1 MKKFLL
7 CAAALFAATT
17 AFADYYV
24 IGSDVNGK
32 SWALAQPDA
41 LFTDEGNGIYRWEGE
56 VLGTGFKINDGTWA
70 NDNYNIGGN
79 GATIE
84 AGVPYAYGTGGSSS
98 DIGLYEA
105 TVVKKPVIVL
115 DENAKTITLTGDFEG
130 EIQWF
135 ITGIDGVW
143 EANAEKGTLME
154 PTDDEYVFVAKNV
167 PVTVAE
173 GELKVSS
180 TGWAKKYGTNDP
192 DNVVVDGESLGQAIA
207 LDEVFG
213 EAGNIPYV
221 LTPGNYDFTF
231 NSDEKSL
238 TIVASGSSAVAGIE
252 VEGAEAVY
260 YNLQGIRVDNPKN
273 GIFVK
278 VSGKKAVKVAISE

>member
-24 IGSDVNGK
+24 IGSNVNGK

-41 LFTDEGNGIYRWEGE
+41 LFEDQGNGIYRWEGE
-56 VLGTGFKINDGTWA
+56 VLGTGFKINDGTWS
-70 NDNYNIGGN
+70 NDAYNIGGN

-84 AGVPYAYGTGGSSS
+84 AGVPYAYGTGSSSS
-98 DIGLYEA
+98 DIGLYEV
-105 TVVKKPVIVL
+105 TVVNKPVIVL
-115 DENAKTITLTGDFEG
+115 DENAKTITLTGEFEG

-135 ITGIDGVW
+135 LTGINGVW
-143 EANAEKGTLME
+143 EANPEKGTLME
-154 PTDDEYVFVAKNV
+154 PTDDYIFVAKNV
-167 PVTVAE
+167 SVEVAE
-173 GELKVSS
+173 GEVKVSS

-192 DNVVVDGESLGQAIA
+192 DNVVVDADHFNQAIA

-221 LTPGNYDFTF
+221 LEPGNYDFTF
-231 NSDEKSL
+231 NSDEKTL
-238 TIVASGSSAVAGIE
+238 TVAPSAGSGVAGIE
-252 VEGAEAVY
+252 VESAPAVY
-260 YNLQGIRVDNPKN
+260 YNLQGIRVANPQN

-278 VSGKKAVKVAISE
+278 VSGKKAVKVVLSE